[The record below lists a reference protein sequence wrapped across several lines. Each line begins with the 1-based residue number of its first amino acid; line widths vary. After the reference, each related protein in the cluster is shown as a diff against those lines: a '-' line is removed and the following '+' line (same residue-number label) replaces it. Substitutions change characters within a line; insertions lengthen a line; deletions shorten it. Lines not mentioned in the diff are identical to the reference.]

1 MSSAGSADL
10 DPADDPADD
19 PAADPALDADLDTD
33 LDADLALAL
42 SLADAADAVTL
53 PRFRAVD
60 LRVERKPD
68 RTPVT
73 DADTACEDRLRA
85 VLATHRPDDDVL
97 GEERGGD
104 LGAGRVWVI
113 DPIDGTK
120 NFSRG
125 IPVWAT
131 LIALVQDGRPVV
143 GAVSAPAL
151 GRRWWAA
158 AGRGA
163 HTSDPARGVD
173 AAPLAVSAIG
183 TLEDAYASTTDLEY
197 WRTIDRQEQWLALT
211 RACWETRAFGDFW
224 HHCLVAEGVLD
235 VAVEPAAN
243 TWDLAAAQVLV
254 EEAGGR
260 LTDLAGV
267 ARPDGGDSLTTNG
280 LLHDAALEIVRR

>member
-1 MSSAGSADL
+1 MCSAGPTSDSADL
-10 DPADDPADD
+10 D
-19 PAADPALDADLDTD
+19 
-33 LDADLALAL
+33 LALT
-42 SLADAADAVTL
+42 LADAADAVTL

-85 VLATHRPDDDVL
+85 VLATERPGDAVL
-97 GEERGGD
+97 GEERGGS
-104 LGAGRVWVI
+104 LGEDRVWVI

-125 IPVWAT
+125 VPVWAT
-131 LIALVQDGRPVV
+131 LVALVERGRPVV
-143 GAVSAPAL
+143 GVVSAPAL

-158 AGRGA
+158 AGQGA

-173 AAPLAVSAIG
+173 GGRIEVSGIAALD
-183 TLEDAYASTTDLEY
+183 DAYASTTDLDH
-197 WRTIDRQEQWLALT
+197 WRTLGRQDHWLALT
-211 RACWETRAFGDFW
+211 HACWESRAFGDFW

-235 VAVEPAAN
+235 VAVEPEAN
-243 TWDLAAAQVLV
+243 TWDLAAAQILV

-260 LTDLAGV
+260 LTDLTGA

-280 LLHDAALEIVRR
+280 RLHDAALELVRR

>member
-1 MSSAGSADL
+1 MCSAGPTSAS
-10 DPADDPADD
+10 
-19 PAADPALDADLDTD
+19 TD
-33 LDADLALAL
+33 LDLAL

-73 DADTACEDRLRA
+73 DADTACEDRLRTL
-85 VLATHRPDDDVL
+85 LADHRAGDAIL

-104 LGAGRVWVI
+104 LGEGRVWVI

-125 IPVWAT
+125 VPVWAT
-131 LIALVQDGRPVV
+131 LIALVEDGHPVV
-143 GAVSAPAL
+143 GVVSAPAL
-151 GRRWWAA
+151 QRRWWAA

-163 HTSDPARGVD
+163 HTSDPARGI
-173 AAPLAVSAIG
+173 AAGRIEVSG
-183 TLEDAYASTTDLEY
+183 VGVLEDAYASTTDLEY
-197 WRTIDRQEQWLALT
+197 WRTVERQDRWLALT
-211 RACWETRAFGDFW
+211 RACWESRAFGDFW
-224 HHCLVAEGVLD
+224 HHCLVAEGLID
-235 VAVEPAAN
+235 VAVEPAAS
-243 TWDLAAAQVLV
+243 TWDLAAPQVLV

-260 LTDLAGV
+260 LTDLTGA

-280 LLHDAALEIVRR
+280 HLHDAALALVRRQPDDG